1 MNLIKSLKHYII
13 WVSSIELKIFWIW
26 LEGIYI
32 FRPFWDSS
40 ESLPRSNW
48 RALIELRVEEAR
60 QADRVEE
67 ISRGTKQ
74 DWNDSYNDILT
85 LQTVLHNP
93 TY

>member
-1 MNLIKSLKHYII
+1 MNFLSNHLNIISYIC
-13 WVSSIELKIFWIW
+13 VSSILLLKNFEFYSSGE
-26 LEGIYI
+26 EGFI

-40 ESLPRSNW
+40 ESLPRNNW

-74 DWNDSYNDILT
+74 DWNDSCTTPDDSFA
-85 LQTVLHNP
+85 
-93 TY
+93 